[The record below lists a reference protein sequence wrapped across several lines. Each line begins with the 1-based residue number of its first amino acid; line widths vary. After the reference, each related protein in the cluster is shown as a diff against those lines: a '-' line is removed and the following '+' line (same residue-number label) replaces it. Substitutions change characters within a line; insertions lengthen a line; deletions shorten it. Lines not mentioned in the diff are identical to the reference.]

1 MGKNA
6 KVLYLHIGTP
16 KTATTAIQRFCM
28 DNREAFH
35 SYGYDYPMF
44 EVEYANTGKWR
55 NGHFLLGNMNQAS
68 WDFAADEKIC
78 RENFEQIQE
87 KFEVYDNIILSDE
100 GVWNHG
106 FKCSGMCWDQIQKEL
121 AKNLF
126 TVKIVVYL
134 RRQDEFVY
142 SWWNQIVKAGLRKT
156 SVITWEEMIKRLP
169 VVQLDYYKTLEKIA
183 GIVGKENIIVRR
195 YDRSRFSEGLI
206 QKDFIQTIGLKF
218 SEEYQ
223 IREEVSN
230 VSLTKNCSEIK
241 RILNGLPDLD
251 QKSNDLFRMWLR
263 EFSLQSR
270 ENRNSSMMSEQEFQ
284 EFMAEYKE
292 GNRRI
297 AREYLGEERL
307 FEETYQAGEKWN
319 PRNLDMI
326 EDVVKLFGTSTLCLM
341 KKNEELECEMSDL
354 KYKLKHPFQTMGSR
368 VKKSWGGVQQTAV
381 NYGKRYSE
389 NGLPH

>member
-1 MGKNA
+1 M
-6 KVLYLHIGTP
+6 
-16 KTATTAIQRFCM
+16 
-28 DNREAFH
+28 
-35 SYGYDYPMF
+35 
-44 EVEYANTGKWR
+44 
-55 NGHFLLGNMNQAS
+55 
-68 WDFAADEKIC
+68 
-78 RENFEQIQE
+78 
-87 KFEVYDNIILSDE
+87 
-100 GVWNHG
+100 
-106 FKCSGMCWDQIQKEL
+106 
-121 AKNLF
+121 
-126 TVKIVVYL
+126 
-134 RRQDEFVY
+134 
-142 SWWNQIVKAGLRKT
+142 
-156 SVITWEEMIKRLP
+156 
-169 VVQLDYYKTLEKIA
+169 VQLDYYKTLEKIA

-389 NGLPH
+389 KGLPH

>member
-1 MGKNA
+1 
-6 KVLYLHIGTP
+6 
-16 KTATTAIQRFCM
+16 
-28 DNREAFH
+28 
-35 SYGYDYPMF
+35 
-44 EVEYANTGKWR
+44 
-55 NGHFLLGNMNQAS
+55 
-68 WDFAADEKIC
+68 
-78 RENFEQIQE
+78 
-87 KFEVYDNIILSDE
+87 
-100 GVWNHG
+100 
-106 FKCSGMCWDQIQKEL
+106 MCWDQIQKEL
-121 AKNLF
+121 EQNLF

-223 IREEVSN
+223 IREEASN

-251 QKSNDLFRMWLR
+251 PKSNDLFRMWLR

-389 NGLPH
+389 KRLPH